1 MYRLQALILGLLMI
15 ASPSFSDGADVKWP
29 DCYCTDKSGARLE
42 LGDVI
47 CMSVG
52 GRDFMARCEM
62 SLNTPMWRE
71 ISGGCLSSHL
81 RPNLSQPMQYTP
93 LVYPQVGIT
102 ETRS

>member
-1 MYRLQALILGLLMI
+1 MYRLHALILGLLMI
-15 ASPSFSDGADVKWP
+15 TSPSFSEGADVQWP

-71 ISGGCLSSHL
+71 ISGACLSSQIS
-81 RPNLSQPMQYTP
+81 PNISQPAQYTP
-93 LVYPQVGIT
+93 LVDAQVGISKP
-102 ETRS
+102 RS